1 MHIYKK
7 HQKDTLYESVMD
19 VIVRANHEK
28 FKEVSGMC
36 EALVEIMQP
45 YIDEQVA
52 IRTALR
58 IKKEKQKVAEY
69 VAECEQKAAE
79 YVAECEAEYEQKVA
93 ECVAEREQKV
103 AELTAITELTRILLA
118 AGRIEDL
125 SRAMDDEEYRNYL
138 YGEFALL

>member
-1 MHIYKK
+1 
-7 HQKDTLYESVMD
+7 
-19 VIVRANHEK
+19 
-28 FKEVSGMC
+28 MC

-125 SRAMDDEEYRNYL
+125 SRAMDDEEYRNRL